1 MNSDVNPAYFYA
13 SKEIEWDM
21 GHRVPNHDSK
31 CKNPHGHRYR
41 LRATVR
47 GPLVDTFGSSSEGMV
62 IDFGDLKKVM
72 TEKIHDLLDHGTLI
86 FVEDY
91 PMQDAFEVEHS
102 DVMDMVGTVRFG
114 VMGNRPNPNG
124 WQIHLATFIP
134 TAENLAA
141 FCYYYIEEELR
152 KTSPGLEL
160 SRVELWETP
169 TSLASFSGG
178 K

>member
-1 MNSDVNPAYFYA
+1 MNSDVNREYFYA

-47 GPLVDTFGSSSEGMV
+47 GPLVDAFGSSSEGMV

-86 FVEDY
+86 YEKDAAL
-91 PMQDAFEVEHS
+91 QEAFEVDYRAPE
-102 DVMDMVGTVRFG
+102 MVGTPAFG
-114 VMGNRPNPNG
+114 VMGNCPNPNG
-124 WQIHLATFIP
+124 WQIHLSTFIP